1 MLLRPIRYYPL
12 FFFTWL
18 ILFQSIGFSNEI
30 DYPLSKISNVQDN
43 YHGNIIDDHYRWLED
58 LNSLETSE
66 WIQSQNKFTD
76 EYLNGYK
83 EINLF
88 KEILS
93 KDGIDIISPSRDDL
107 DLSSP
112 KSIDDFLSQLTTHID
127 IVINNA
133 GILKVGQHDEISTDD
148 FHEVFQVNVVAP
160 FKIISGVIE
169 DMKHQKFG
177 RIVNISSIWGQKS
190 KEGRT
195 LYSSSKAA
203 LDALTRSLAIEFAS
217 YNILINSVAPGYIE
231 TDMLKQYNTEKEL
244 STIRDKIPMKRFGKK
259 IEIAELVKFLCSE
272 NNSYITGQILTIDG
286 GYVCK

>member
-1 MLLRPIRYYPL
+1 MKRK
-12 FFFTWL
+12 TAL
-18 ILFQSIGFSNEI
+18 ITGSSRGIGKSI
-30 DYPLSKISNVQDN
+30 
-43 YHGNIIDDHYRWLED
+43 
-58 LNSLETSE
+58 
-66 WIQSQNKFTD
+66 
-76 EYLNGYK
+76 K
-83 EINLF
+83 ES
-88 KEILS
+88 LS
-93 KDGIDIISPSRDDL
+93 KDGIDIINPSRDIL

-112 KSIDDFLSQLTTHID
+112 KSIDEFLSQLTTHID

-160 FKIISGVIE
+160 FKLISGLVE
-169 DMKHQKFG
+169 GMKHQKFG

-203 LDALTRSLAIEFAS
+203 LDALTRSLAIEFAA

-244 STIRDKIPMKRFGKK
+244 LKIKDTIPMKRFGKK

-272 NNSYITGQILTIDG
+272 NNSYVTGQILTIDG

>member
-1 MLLRPIRYYPL
+1 MKRKTALVTGSSRGIGE
-12 FFFTWL
+12 
-18 ILFQSIGFSNEI
+18 SI
-30 DYPLSKISNVQDN
+30 
-43 YHGNIIDDHYRWLED
+43 
-58 LNSLETSE
+58 
-66 WIQSQNKFTD
+66 
-76 EYLNGYK
+76 K
-83 EINLF
+83 ES
-88 KEILS
+88 LS
-93 KDGIDIISPSRDDL
+93 KDGINIINPSRDIL

-112 KSIDDFLSQLTTHID
+112 KSIDEFLSQLTTHID

-133 GILKVGQHDEISTDD
+133 GILKVGQHDEISTED

-169 DMKHQKFG
+169 DMKQQKFG

-190 KEGRT
+190 REGRA

>member
-1 MLLRPIRYYPL
+1 MKRK
-12 FFFTWL
+12 TAL
-18 ILFQSIGFSNEI
+18 ITGSSRGIGKSI
-30 DYPLSKISNVQDN
+30 
-43 YHGNIIDDHYRWLED
+43 
-58 LNSLETSE
+58 
-66 WIQSQNKFTD
+66 
-76 EYLNGYK
+76 K
-83 EINLF
+83 ES
-88 KEILS
+88 LS
-93 KDGIDIISPSRDDL
+93 KDGIDIINPSRDIL

-112 KSIDDFLSQLTTHID
+112 KSIDEFLSQLTTHID

-160 FKIISGVIE
+160 FKLISGLVE
-169 DMKHQKFG
+169 GMKHQKFG

-203 LDALTRSLAIEFAS
+203 LDALTRSLAIEFAA

-244 STIRDKIPMKRFGKK
+244 LKIKDTIPMKRFGKK

>member
-1 MLLRPIRYYPL
+1 MERKTALVTGSSRGIGK
-12 FFFTWL
+12 
-18 ILFQSIGFSNEI
+18 SI
-30 DYPLSKISNVQDN
+30 
-43 YHGNIIDDHYRWLED
+43 
-58 LNSLETSE
+58 
-66 WIQSQNKFTD
+66 
-76 EYLNGYK
+76 
-83 EINLF
+83 

-160 FKIISGVIE
+160 FKLISGLVE
-169 DMKHQKFG
+169 GMKHQKFG

>member
-1 MLLRPIRYYPL
+1 MKRKTALVTGSSRGIGK
-12 FFFTWL
+12 
-18 ILFQSIGFSNEI
+18 SI
-30 DYPLSKISNVQDN
+30 
-43 YHGNIIDDHYRWLED
+43 
-58 LNSLETSE
+58 
-66 WIQSQNKFTD
+66 
-76 EYLNGYK
+76 
-83 EINLF
+83 

-93 KDGIDIISPSRDDL
+93 KDGIDIINPSRDDL

-112 KSIDDFLSQLTTHID
+112 KSIDEFLSQLSTRVD

-169 DMKHQKFG
+169 DMKQQKFG

-190 KEGRT
+190 REGRA

-259 IEIAELVKFLCSE
+259 IEISELVKFLCSE

>member
-1 MLLRPIRYYPL
+1 MKRKTALVTGSSRGIGK
-12 FFFTWL
+12 
-18 ILFQSIGFSNEI
+18 SI
-30 DYPLSKISNVQDN
+30 
-43 YHGNIIDDHYRWLED
+43 
-58 LNSLETSE
+58 
-66 WIQSQNKFTD
+66 
-76 EYLNGYK
+76 
-83 EINLF
+83 

-93 KDGIDIISPSRDDL
+93 KDGIDIINPSRDDL

-112 KSIDDFLSQLTTHID
+112 KSIDEFLSQLTTHID

-133 GILKVGQHDEISTDD
+133 GILKVGQHDEMSTDD

-169 DMKHQKFG
+169 DMKQQKFG

-190 KEGRT
+190 REGRA

-259 IEIAELVKFLCSE
+259 NEISELVKFLCSE

>member
-1 MLLRPIRYYPL
+1 MERKTALVTGSSRGIGK
-12 FFFTWL
+12 
-18 ILFQSIGFSNEI
+18 SI
-30 DYPLSKISNVQDN
+30 
-43 YHGNIIDDHYRWLED
+43 
-58 LNSLETSE
+58 
-66 WIQSQNKFTD
+66 
-76 EYLNGYK
+76 
-83 EINLF
+83 

>member
-1 MLLRPIRYYPL
+1 MKRK
-12 FFFTWL
+12 TAL
-18 ILFQSIGFSNEI
+18 ITGSSRGIGKSI
-30 DYPLSKISNVQDN
+30 
-43 YHGNIIDDHYRWLED
+43 
-58 LNSLETSE
+58 
-66 WIQSQNKFTD
+66 
-76 EYLNGYK
+76 
-83 EINLF
+83 

-93 KDGIDIISPSRDDL
+93 KDGIDVISPSRDEL

-112 KSIDDFLSQLTTHID
+112 KSIDGFLSQLTTHVD

-160 FKIISGVIE
+160 FKLISGLVE
-169 DMKHQKFG
+169 GMKHQKFG

-203 LDALTRSLAIEFAS
+203 LDALTRSLAIEFAA

-244 STIRDKIPMKRFGKK
+244 LKIKDTIPMKRFGKK